1 MELFEAIRQRY
12 SYRGEF
18 DRDHKVSRD
27 ELEKIVTAGV
37 IAPSGCN
44 KQTTEFVIIDDPQKL
59 AELSMIHTNTA
70 TAMIACIVN
79 REPIAVYQDMMSFE
93 IEDCSAAVENML
105 LAITAMGYATVWLDG
120 VLRINSL
127 AETVAKVIALPPNKI
142 VRVLLPVGKPIKAG
156 KRPEKQ
162 PFKHRASFNTYSL

>member
-1 MELFEAIRQRY
+1 MELFEAIRKRH

-18 DRDHKVSRD
+18 DRDHKISRD

-37 IAPSGCN
+37 QAPSGCN

-70 TAMIACIVN
+70 PAMIVCVVN
-79 REPIAVYQDMMSFE
+79 REPIPVYQELSFE

-120 VLRINSL
+120 VLRGDGIADKIAKTINL
-127 AETVAKVIALPPNKI
+127 PENKV
-142 VRVLLPVGKPIKAG
+142 VRILLPVGKPVKAG
-156 KRPEKQ
+156 PTPEKI